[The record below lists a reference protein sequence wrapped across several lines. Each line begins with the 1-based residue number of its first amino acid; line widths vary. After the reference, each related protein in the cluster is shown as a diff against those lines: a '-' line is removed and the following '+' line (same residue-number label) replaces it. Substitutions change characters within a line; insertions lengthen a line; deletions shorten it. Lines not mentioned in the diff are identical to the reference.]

1 MNENDMNGT
10 VTKML
15 EIVTKRME
23 LIDQIALED
32 ESYNELYM
40 NLRNLNTA
48 LRAVI
53 KVQYKIDATE
63 KQNNFM
69 DTLGSLDFKQKP
81 NRINVNAS
89 EAPAPV
95 IENGQDTQN
104 A

>member
-23 LIDQIALED
+23 MIDQIALED

-53 KVQYKIDATE
+53 KVQYKIDASE
-63 KQNNFM
+63 KQSSFM
-69 DTLGSLDFKQKP
+69 TSLNSLDFKTKEYP
-81 NRINVNAS
+81 DS
-89 EAPAPV
+89 DFDPAKIAIDPEV
-95 IENGQDTQN
+95 
-104 A
+104 